1 MILYFSGTGNSKY
14 AAEMIKEMIEDE
26 VLSLNERIHAR
37 VNKKIET
44 EKPLVFVTP
53 VYAWRMP
60 RLVEEWILKSKF
72 CGNTKAYFVLTCGD
86 SIGNAGA
93 YLKKLC
99 SKKKWCYMG
108 CAEIV
113 MPENYIAMFSA
124 PSVKEAKRIILQ
136 ADPWIQRTAELILNG
151 KTLDKRKIRLKDR
164 ILSSEAVNGGFYA
177 LCVKAKPFYATD
189 NCVSCGYCTT
199 VCPLNNIHMNKNKPE
214 WDTKCTHCMACICKC
229 PQKAIEYGKKT
240 KGKERYVC
248 P

>member
-1 MILYFSGTGNSKY
+1 MIFYFSGTGNSKY
-14 AAEMIKEMIEDE
+14 AAEMIGEILGDE
-26 VLSLNERIHAR
+26 VVSLSERIHVR

-44 EKPLVFVTP
+44 KKPLVFVTP

-99 SKKKWCYMG
+99 SKKKWRYMG
-108 CAEIV
+108 CAEIL

-124 PSVKEAKRIILQ
+124 PSKQDAKRIILQ
-136 ADPWIQRTAELILNG
+136 AGPWIQRTAELILNG
-151 KTLDKRKIRLKDR
+151 KTLDERKIGLKDR
-164 ILSSEAVNGGFYA
+164 ILSSKVVNGGFYA
-177 LCVKAKPFYATD
+177 LCVKAKSFYATD

-199 VCPLNNIHMNKNKPE
+199 VCPLNNIHMNGNKPE
-214 WDTKCTHCMACICKC
+214 WDNKCTHCMACICRC